1 MVDRDRERA
10 PQAEGEGPL
19 TSPGAGETAVAGATT
34 AAGALMPV
42 TVVIPAL
49 DEERPLPAVLAAIPR
64 ERVGEIVVVDN
75 GSTDR
80 TAEVAQAAGATVLRE
95 PRRGYGAACLRGLDH
110 LRAQPPAI
118 VAFLDADGS
127 SDPTELPRLL
137 EPIEQGRADLV
148 IGSRVTG
155 VPEAG
160 SLTAVQR
167 WGNLLA
173 VSLML
178 ALYGA
183 RFTDLGPFRAIRWE
197 ALESLGMRDQ
207 DYGWTV
213 EMQAR
218 AARAGLCSIEVPVRC
233 RRRAAGRSKVSG
245 TLRGVVGAGTKILLT
260 IAKVRLGG

>member
-1 MVDRDRERA
+1 MPA
-10 PQAEGEGPL
+10 
-19 TSPGAGETAVAGATT
+19 AV
-34 AAGALMPV
+34 
-42 TVVIPAL
+42 VVPAL

-64 ERVGEIVVVDN
+64 EPVREIVVVDN

-80 TAEVAQAAGATVLRE
+80 TAEVARAAGATVLRE

-110 LRAQPPAI
+110 LRAHPPAI

-127 SDPTELPRLL
+127 DDPAELPRLL

-148 IGSRVTG
+148 IGSRVLG
-155 VPEAG
+155 AREPG
-160 SLTAVQR
+160 SLTGVQR
-167 WGNLLA
+167 LGNALA
-173 VSLML
+173 VFLL
-178 ALYGA
+178 RALYGA

-197 ALESLGMRDQ
+197 ALEGLGMRDR

-218 AARAGLCSIEVPVRC
+218 AARAGLRSIEVPVSC

-245 TLRGVVGAGTKILLT
+245 TVRGMVGAGIKILLT
-260 IAKVRLGG
+260 IVKVRLGG